1 MRMKIGLLALL
12 LTLAVILTACSTGG
26 RDCEHIYDNAC
37 DTDCNECGESRE
49 VGEHTDADGNG
60 KCDECGIEVEA
71 PACQHTYDNAC
82 DTDCNKCG
90 ESREVGEHTY
100 DNACDTDCN
109 ECGESREV
117 GGHTDTDRNAECDKC
132 GAELPKDIPAVNLV
146 LPELPAYTTENY
158 EALNGNKP
166 YFTLSEITDES
177 YEHYSSLDSLGRC
190 GTAVACLGPDL
201 LPTGNRGSVSSV
213 SPSGWQDKS
222 IYERCHLIAWS
233 LAGEDANKQNL
244 ITGTYTLNEVMQE
257 YEDMICDYIKE
268 TGNHVMYRVTPV
280 YDGDNL
286 VAKGVIME
294 AMSVEDEGAEKCF
307 CIYIHNV
314 QKDYE
319 IDYATGVATVKAG
332 SNMENCTF
340 IINKNSHI
348 IHLPTC
354 SSAKGTKE
362 ENKIYSYKSL
372 EETLADLKEEYP
384 GVTSWNYCSK
394 CHPENSN

>member
-1 MRMKIGLLALL
+1 MKIKIGLLALL
-12 LTLAVILTACSTGG
+12 LALAVILTACSTDG

-37 DTDCNECGESRE
+37 DRECNECHEPRE
-49 VGEHTDADGNG
+49 VGEHTDADSDGA
-60 KCDECGIEVEA
+60 CDECGSIKFPDCLHA
-71 PACQHTYDNAC
+71 YDNGC

-90 ESREVGEHTY
+90 ESREVGGHTY
-100 DNACDTDCN
+100 DNACDTDCG
-109 ECGESREV
+109 ECGELREV
-117 GGHTDTDRNAECDKC
+117 GEHTDTDRNAKCDEC
-132 GAELPKDIPAVNLV
+132 GAELPKDIPAINLD
-146 LPELPAYTTENY
+146 LPELPLYTTEKY
-158 EALNGNKP
+158 EVLSGNKP
-166 YFTLSEITDES
+166 YFTLSEITDEA
-177 YEHYSSLDSLGRC
+177 YEYYSPLDSLGRC
-190 GTAVACLGPDL
+190 GIAVACLGPEL
-201 LPTGNRGSVSSV
+201 LPTENRGSVSSV

-233 LAGEDANKQNL
+233 LAGENANKQNL

-294 AMSVEDEGAEKCF
+294 AWSVEDEGAEKSF

-332 SNMENCTF
+332 SDTENCTY
-340 IINKNSHI
+340 IINKNSHV

-362 ENKIYSYKSL
+362 ENKIYSTKTL
-372 EETLADLKEEYP
+372 EEIVAELEADPSVK
-384 GVTSWNYCSK
+384 SWSYCK
-394 CHPENSN
+394 NCHPERN